1 MGSKR
6 GPKGC
11 SLTESQYLVLKLIQE
26 MIRKD
31 EDTYETAI
39 HREAVAAK
47 LYKPSSRFFFQV
59 MKKLRKK
66 GYLGQVDMVMP
77 LRTTG
82 YKVKAHYVTNAGEK
96 AMEEVAALY
105 EKKK

>member
-11 SLTESQYLVLKLIQE
+11 SLTESQYLVLKLIQK
-26 MIRKD
+26 MIR
-31 EDTYETAI
+31 EGTDTHEASI

-59 MKKLRKK
+59 MRKLRKK
-66 GYLGQVDMVMP
+66 GYLGQVDMIMP

-82 YKVKAHYVTNAGEK
+82 YKVKAHYVTNVGEK
-96 AMEEVAALY
+96 AMDEVVALY
-105 EKKK
+105 EK